1 MSSGRRRK
9 LHVALTNVAKAALRD
24 VLLKRVEST
33 SKCEKED
40 LWTRKKKKITVFT
53 FFFFKHSVRV
63 VDLLQRIK

>member
-40 LWTRKKKKITVFT
+40 LWTRKKRKSRSSL
-53 FFFFKHSVRV
+53 FFFKHSVRV